1 MDVILLERV
10 EKLGQI
16 GDVVSVKNGF
26 ARNYLLP
33 RRKALRATKKN
44 IANFENQRSQYEGQ
58 NLERRKEADAIAE
71 KMDGLELTII
81 RQASESGQLYGSVAA
96 RDVSNGVT
104 DAGYTID
111 RRQVEMP
118 GPIKSLG
125 IHDSRVI
132 LHPEVTVTVKINVA
146 RSEEEAATQAAGR
159 ESELSAGQAGNE
171 GQLEEFFEG
180 EELAAKA
187 AAEASK
193 AEHDVTEKTP
203 IEATNNSE
211 GTPVENDGDEAAES
225 RADAAP
231 AEDEAKHD

>member
-33 RRKALRATKKN
+33 RRKALRATKQN
-44 IANFENQRSQYEGQ
+44 IANFENQRSQYEVQ
-58 NLERRKEADAIAE
+58 NLERRKEADAVAA
-71 KMDGLELTII
+71 KMDGLMLIII

-96 RDVSNGVT
+96 RDVSDGVT

-125 IHDSRVI
+125 IHDSRVV
-132 LHPEVTVTVKINVA
+132 LHPEVMVTVRINVA

-159 ESELSAGQAGNE
+159 DAELSVAAAQETGEE

-180 EELAAKA
+180 EELVAKA
-187 AAEASK
+187 AAEALETEDNK
-193 AEHDVTEKTP
+193 AE
-203 IEATNNSE
+203 EAAAETTDTDE
-211 GTPVENDGDEAAES
+211 GT
-225 RADAAP
+225 P